1 MASVLTNVTFY
12 ELNVTLDY
20 IDVLFVY
27 MYVFI
32 CYHQNVNKKRRKR
45 LLKMSMNHNILD
57 EQITIT
63 DFSEIVGI
71 SRQQVYRLIKKHEV
85 KQYDNGSLNKRD
97 AFKMGLQFRDKKM
110 LNMNHLSHLFDI
122 RNRLLNNDQGSLSWG
137 FLINS
142 LAYVHNIYNNFSEDT
157 LPEIKD
163 YMSQLILKFFDYVK
177 VISFDLGN
185 EDHQQKLYMK
195 IRSYS
200 TFLYENIDHLFQ
212 ENQIT
217 KETHDQ
223 YIKFL
228 DDLYV
233 SGRPNESNL
242 YNFINSSLNIYK
254 SCIATTDD
262 LDNLLSFI
270 LHVINHYSNGVRIN
284 GLKAGN
290 ILFDVV
296 EDTLTL
302 HLYSMKE

>member
-1 MASVLTNVTFY
+1 M
-12 ELNVTLDY
+12 
-20 IDVLFVY
+20 
-27 MYVFI
+27 
-32 CYHQNVNKKRRKR
+32 
-45 LLKMSMNHNILD
+45 
-57 EQITIT
+57 
-63 DFSEIVGI
+63 
-71 SRQQVYRLIKKHEV
+71 YRLIKKHEV

-185 EDHQQKLYMK
+185 EDNRQKLYMK
-195 IRSYS
+195 LRSYS
-200 TFLYENIDHLFQ
+200 TFLYEHIDYLFQ

-217 KETHDQ
+217 KETHEQ
-223 YIKFL
+223 YVKIL
-228 DDLYV
+228 DDLYMM
-233 SGRPNESNL
+233 GKINESIL
-242 YNFINSSLNIYK
+242 YNFINNGLNIYK
-254 SCIATTDD
+254 SSITKTNYLDD
-262 LDNLLSFI
+262 SLSFI
-270 LHVINHYSNGVRIN
+270 LHVINHYSNSVRIN
-284 GLKAGN
+284 NLKAGN
-290 ILFDVV
+290 ILFDIV

-302 HLYSMKE
+302 HLYSIKE